1 MKAFWEDDLDEWIE
15 KTAKQ
20 TDEEIEKRLKK
31 DEEDWYFWCDW
42 DYPFGQKRKTRRR
55 LDD

>member
-1 MKAFWEDDLDEWIE
+1 MKAFWEDDLDETIE

-20 TDEEIEKRLKK
+20 TDEKIEKRLKK
-31 DEEDWYFWCDW
+31 DERDWDFWCDW
-42 DYPFGQKRKTRRR
+42 DYPFEWKRKTRRR